1 MVANVT
7 TRSGQPCPKER
18 LPWHDGQMENPEPP
32 DSYRLNA
39 GAPTEADIDQYRLLS
54 ANAAAG
60 VGVVST
66 SWRGRDYAATVT
78 GHLSVSYDP
87 PTMLVSLYGES
98 RIAEAVAE
106 SGRWA
111 LSLLTGRQQGI
122 ANWLASPGTP
132 LEGLLTQVPYR
143 RGAASGAVVVD
154 NALAHF
160 ELRTTQIHPA
170 ATHLLVVGEV
180 LTMGSAAS
188 GADELDPLVHFGSA
202 YYRLDR

>member
-1 MVANVT
+1 
-7 TRSGQPCPKER
+7 
-18 LPWHDGQMENPEPP
+18 MENPEPP

-66 SWRGRDYAATVT
+66 NWRGRDYAATVT

-143 RGAASGAVVVD
+143 RGATSGAVIVD
-154 NALAHF
+154 HALAHF
-160 ELRTTQIHPA
+160 ELRTTQIHTA

-180 LTMGSAAS
+180 LAMGSAAS

-202 YYRLDR
+202 YCRLDR